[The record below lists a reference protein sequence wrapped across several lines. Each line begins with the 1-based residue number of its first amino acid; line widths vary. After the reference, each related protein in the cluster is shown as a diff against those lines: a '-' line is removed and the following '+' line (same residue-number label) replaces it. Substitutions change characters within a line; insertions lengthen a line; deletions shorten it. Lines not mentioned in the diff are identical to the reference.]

1 MKINWNK
8 GSFRD
13 PSNRIFESEG
23 KIYRAIFNSGKSDY
37 INIQQ
42 SGIIQKLINKNYL
55 IDTDELD
62 RRNKLYSHEEL
73 KNVYIILKHK
83 KIPFISYPY
92 EWCFEQLKKAAI
104 FHLDLQLY
112 LLEHNFNL

>member
-37 INIQQ
+37 IDIQQ
-42 SGIIQKLINKNYL
+42 SGIIQKLINKKYL

-73 KNVYIILKHK
+73 KNVYIILNHK
-83 KIPFISYPY
+83 KFPLYP
-92 EWCFEQLKKAAI
+92 I
-104 FHLDLQLY
+104 HT
-112 LLEHNFNL
+112 NGV